1 MRVKQGP
8 EACPETVLWAA
19 VAIFY
24 VWIALH
30 PFWKFVE
37 VCNSDCPH
45 LAVVN
50 DDFEGVRRLYAGNCR
65 RCCFGLKHHSGL
77 HVLVRAGRVPLR
89 SPDRALFF
97 RRMLREDIAQTT
109 P

>member
-19 VAIFY
+19 VAVLY

-37 VCNSDCPH
+37 VCNSDYLH

-50 DDFEGVRRLYAGNCR
+50 DGFEGVRRLYVGSCR
-65 RCCFGLKHHSGL
+65 RCGFGLKHLSGL
-77 HVLVRAGRVPLR
+77 HVLVRAGPVPLR
-89 SPDRALFF
+89 SQDRALFF
-97 RRMLREDIAQTT
+97 RRMLKEDIAQAT